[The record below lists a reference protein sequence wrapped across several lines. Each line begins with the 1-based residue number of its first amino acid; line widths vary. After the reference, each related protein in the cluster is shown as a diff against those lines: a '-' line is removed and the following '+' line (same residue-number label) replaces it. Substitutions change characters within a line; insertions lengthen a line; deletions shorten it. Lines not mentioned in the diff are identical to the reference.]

1 MIGASEWQP
10 DERAVE
16 RVAKELAK
24 AWWTGYADA
33 PLCDRDRAVARMV
46 LKRQDERERLLL
58 AALRQDLATFELG
71 RQPTA
76 AQRVRDV
83 LAAHAALDA
92 EQPKDLTLAEA
103 VEAMLED
110 RRFANEESFVGV
122 RLEHF
127 NALKNALARERRQP

>member
-1 MIGASEWQP
+1 
-10 DERAVE
+10 
-16 RVAKELAK
+16 
-24 AWWTGYADA
+24 
-33 PLCDRDRAVARMV
+33 
-46 LKRQDERERLLL
+46 
-58 AALRQDLATFELG
+58 LATFELG